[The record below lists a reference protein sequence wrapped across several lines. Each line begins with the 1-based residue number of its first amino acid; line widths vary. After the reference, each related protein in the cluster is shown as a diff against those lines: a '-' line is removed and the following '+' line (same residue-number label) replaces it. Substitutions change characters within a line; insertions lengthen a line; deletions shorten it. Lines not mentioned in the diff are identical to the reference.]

1 MLTPWENR
9 QNEPITMT
17 SSRRPI
23 RLIWRSGAWVLK
35 RNVPVCYQL
44 VETRKQIW
52 KVMAAQTEAG
62 ARQEAEAFWR
72 TCVAQWQRVLQEQD
86 VPWENRFRH
95 VESIAKANGVRY
107 LPAKNVAALPLE
119 ELLERIEA
127 TVKTKDDGSSELD
140 LKLALALLG
149 GVSKTPLISDLY
161 AAYRRTEDPIFALY
175 KSPSQIKRGR
185 SADWKAVKSLID
197 HVGDVDITTL
207 KPFDII
213 GLRNDVWANE
223 RVPRLSAATL
233 NARLYRMHRIFS
245 TVARHQD
252 FKLKFSFSEQ
262 SMRQPPRRTRP
273 AFSQDWIINRILDP
287 NALDQLQAPERFLM
301 LGMINTG
308 YRLMEGA
315 NLLPEEIVLDHQIP
329 HLHFR
334 GAFASLKTQSAYR
347 QIPLVGVSLA
357 AFRAYPG
364 GFPTLRDDPNLSAR
378 LNRFLTNAGL
388 RETPQHT
395 VHSLRHSFSS
405 RLARAGVY
413 ENLIAELMG
422 HSLRRGYGRGSPLEF
437 RLEALAKISLEQDRV
452 LF

>member
-1 MLTPWENR
+1 
-9 QNEPITMT
+9 MT

-23 RLIWRSGAWVLK
+23 RLIRRSGAWVLK
-35 RNVPVCYQL
+35 RNVPVCYQPL
-44 VETRKQIW
+44 EVRKQIW
-52 KVMAAQTEAG
+52 KVMASKTEAG
-62 ARQEAEAFWR
+62 AQKEAEAFWR
-72 TCVAQWQRVLQEQD
+72 TCLAEWQRVLQEQD
-86 VPWENRFRH
+86 VPWENRFRQAEL
-95 VESIAKANGVRY
+95 VAKAHGFRY
-107 LPAKNVAALPLE
+107 LPVKQVAALPLD
-119 ELLERIEA
+119 ELMERVEA
-127 TVKTKDDGSSELD
+127 TVKSKDGVSSKPD
-140 LKLALALLG
+140 PALAIAFLG
-149 GVSKTPLISDLY
+149 LVSKTPLISALY
-161 AAYRRTEDPIFALY
+161 AAYRRTEGPIFALH
-175 KSPSQIKRGR
+175 KSPSQIKRWR
-185 SADWKAVKSLID
+185 SADWKAVRSLID

-213 GLRNDVWANE
+213 RLRNDVWATE
-223 RVPRLSAATL
+223 KVPPLSAATL
-233 NARLYRMHRIFS
+233 NARLYRMQRIFS

-252 FKLKFSFSEQ
+252 FKLRFSFSELA
-262 SMRQPPRRTRP
+262 MRQPPRRARP
-273 AFSQDWIINRILDP
+273 AFSQDWIINRILEP
-287 NALDQLQAPERFLM
+287 TALDRLQVPERFLM

-329 HLHFR
+329 HLRFQ
-334 GAFASLKTQSAYR
+334 GAFSSLKTPNAYR
-347 QIPLVGVSLA
+347 QIPLVGVSLE

-405 RLARAGVY
+405 RLARAGVH

-422 HSLRRGYGRGSPLEF
+422 HSLRRGYGRGSPLEL
-437 RLEALAKISLEQDRV
+437 RLEAIQKISIEQSCI